1 MKIGILGFG
10 REGESAYRHWKD
22 QASEIV
28 VHDNNTE
35 LNLPD
40 GVGSVLGANALA
52 DLDSYGYDL
61 IVRSPGLRLDSTGLK
76 TPITTGT
83 NEFLK
88 KCPAKVIGVTGTKG
102 KGTTSTLIYEIL
114 CLAGYKAHLLGNI
127 GSPALDELPNIKKD
141 HVVVYE
147 MSSFQLYDIKKS
159 PDVAVCLMVT
169 EDHLDWHKD
178 LNEYHHS
185 KGNIFNFQQSD
196 DTAVYFKDDQ
206 ISTSLAELS
215 KAENKLTYGLNA
227 DVSFGG
233 DSIIAF
239 GQKVIEQDEIALPG
253 PHNLQNVAAAICA
266 VWQFCSDVEI
276 ISKIIRTFRGL
287 PYHIEEIGTK
297 EGVRIFND
305 SFSSNPTASS
315 AAINSFDDPIVL
327 YLGGVDRGVSFEPVV
342 ESLKKKKI
350 RKIITYGQAGQK
362 IRSFLKKSGITKVEC
377 IDTNDFKSIVLAG
390 IDEAKSGDVIIF
402 SPGCASQDMFI
413 DYKDRGNIFNLIIS
427 ELVR

>member
-185 KGNIFNFQQSD
+185 KANIFNFQQND

-206 ISTSLAELS
+206 ISASLAELS

-239 GQKVIEQDEIALPG
+239 GQKVVEQDEIALPG

-287 PYHIEEIGTK
+287 PYHIEEIASKG
-297 EGVRIFND
+297 GVTYIND
-305 SFSSNPTASS
+305 SFSTNPTSAI
-315 AAINSFDDPIVL
+315 AAIKSFLEPKVL
-327 YLGGVDRGVSFEPVV
+327 FLGGFDKGADFSELATEV
-342 ESLKKKKI
+342 KHHKI
-350 RKIITYGQAGQK
+350 RHIITYGQTGQK
-362 IRSFLKKSGITKVEC
+362 ILAQLNKAGVKKATNITG
-377 IDTNDFKSIVLAG
+377 TNFKKIILAG
-390 IDEAKSGDVIIF
+390 VQQSKPGDVVVF
-402 SPGCASQDMFI
+402 SPACASMDMFE
-413 DYKDRGNIFNLIIS
+413 DYKVRGQQFSDIIAS
-427 ELVR
+427 LK